1 LQESPCTETLRVCKV
16 FATDEIIAIGT
27 IGSRQWDNGTM
38 GQWDNGNGRKEK
50 GKRKKE
56 KGKGGGRR
64 EKRTTKEMTSSA
76 EESGLL
82 IWAFKSKKF
91 EL

>member
-1 LQESPCTETLRVCKV
+1 M
-16 FATDEIIAIGT
+16 G
-27 IGSRQWDNGTM
+27 QWDNGTM
-38 GQWDNGNGRKEK
+38 GMGERKKEK

-56 KGKGGGRR
+56 KGKGEGRR